1 MLGWQRGLARVGIHT
16 PFGRDAAGAAVLGL
30 VEVGL
35 NVVAFTVAE
44 PDLRPPLAAFAL
56 QLVFVGVAAGA
67 IAWRR
72 RTPRAVL
79 AVVVVAAV
87 AGAMVHAE
95 AAVGGPFFSPLIA
108 AYTVGACC
116 RRRTAVTAV
125 GATAALMSVATLT
138 MIAAPALPLFGGDPN
153 TGQLVFGTVMNILAL
168 AVAAVAGAGVVR
180 QREKRA
186 RQAVVAERGRIAREL
201 HDVAAHHLSS
211 MVVQAGAAE
220 HQMTNDPEQAR
231 QVLHTIREQGSATL
245 AQMRQ
250 IVGAL
255 REDDGDGAAPPTLRH
270 APQLV
275 DEARDAG
282 CQVTFIVEGRRPD
295 PLPPAV
301 DFAGYRVL
309 QESLTNAR
317 RHAPGAAVLAS
328 VAYHDDV
335 VQVEVT
341 NEAAP
346 DTPPPSEPTGGHG
359 VTGMRERVALAGG
372 ELTAAPNPE
381 GGWRV
386 HAVLPTHDEREPS
399 SAPQRH
405 KPTSREREGAIR

>member
-56 QLVFVGVAAGA
+56 QVPFVGVAAGA

-95 AAVGGPFFSPLIA
+95 ASVGGPFFSPLIA

-138 MIAAPALPLFGGDPN
+138 MIAAPALPFGAQPN
-153 TGQLVFGTVMNILAL
+153 AARLVFGTVMSILAL

-328 VAYHDDV
+328 VAYHDDAV
-335 VQVEVT
+335 EVEVT

-372 ELTAAPNPE
+372 ELTAAPNPK

-405 KPTSREREGAIR
+405 EPTSREREGAIR

>member
-16 PFGRDAAGAAVLGL
+16 PFGRDAAGAGLLVL
-30 VEVGL
+30 VEVGF

-44 PDLRPPLAAFAL
+44 PDMQPPVAAFVL

-72 RTPRAVL
+72 RTPRGVL
-79 AVVVVAAV
+79 AVVVLATVS
-87 AGAMVHAE
+87 AGVSYAE
-95 AAVGGPFFSPLIA
+95 PSVGGVLFSPFIA
-108 AYTVGACC
+108 AYTVGARC
-116 RRRTAVTAV
+116 RRRLAVTAV
-125 GATAALMSVATLT
+125 GAAAALMSVASLT
-138 MIAAPALPLFGGDPN
+138 MILSPALPPFGAEPN
-153 TGQLVFGTVMNILAL
+153 TGQLVFGTVMGVLGL
-168 AVAAVAGAGVVR
+168 AVAVLAGAGVVR

-186 RQAVVAERGRIAREL
+186 RQAVIAERGRIAREL

-220 HQMTNDPEQAR
+220 CQMANDPEQAR
-231 QVLHTIREQGSATL
+231 HVLSDIREQGSTTL

-275 DEARDAG
+275 EEARDAG

-328 VAYHDDV
+328 VAYHGDAV
-335 VQVEVT
+335 EVEVT
-341 NEAAP
+341 NTAAA
-346 DTPPPSEPTGGHG
+346 DAPPPSEPAGGHG

-372 ELTAAPNPE
+372 ELTAGPTPE
-381 GGWRV
+381 GGWHV
-386 HAVLPTHDEREPS
+386 SAVLPADEQEPS
-399 SAPQRH
+399 SADQRH
-405 KPTSREREGAIR
+405 EPTDREREGAIR

>member
-16 PFGRDAAGAAVLGL
+16 PFGRDAAGAALLLL

-35 NVVAFTVAE
+35 NVVAFAVAE
-44 PDLRPPLAAFAL
+44 PDLRPPVAAFAL
-56 QLVFVGVAAGA
+56 QLAFVGVAAGA

-72 RTPRAVL
+72 QTPRAVL
-79 AVVVVAAV
+79 AVVLVAAV
-87 AGAMVHAE
+87 SAGVVYAE
-95 AAVGGPFFSPLIA
+95 PSVGGAFVSPLIA
-108 AYTVGACC
+108 AYTVGAWC

-125 GATAALMSVATLT
+125 GAAGVLTSVASLT
-138 MIAAPALPLFGGDPN
+138 MILSPALPPFGGEPN
-153 TGQLVFGTVMNILAL
+153 TGQLVFGTIMSVLML
-168 AVAAVAGAGVVR
+168 AVATLAGAGVVR

-220 HQMTNDPEQAR
+220 RQMTNDPEQAR
-231 QVLHTIREQGSATL
+231 HVLSDIREQGSTTL

-295 PLPPAV
+295 SLPPAV

-328 VAYHDDV
+328 VAYHGDAV
-335 VQVEVT
+335 EVEVT
-341 NEAAP
+341 NTAAA
-346 DTPPPSEPTGGHG
+346 PPPSEPAGGHG

-372 ELTAAPNPE
+372 ELTAGPTPE

-386 HAVLPTHDEREPS
+386 SAVLPTGDEREPS
-399 SAPQRH
+399 SADQRRE
-405 KPTSREREGAIR
+405 PTSREREGAIG

>member
-16 PFGRDAAGAAVLGL
+16 LFGRDAAGAALLVL
-30 VEVGL
+30 VEVSF
-35 NVVAFTVAE
+35 NVVAFAVAE
-44 PDLRPPLAAFAL
+44 PDLQPPAAAFAL
-56 QLVFVGVAAGA
+56 QLAFVGVAAGA

-72 RTPRAVL
+72 QTPRAVL
-79 AVVVVAAV
+79 AVVVLAAMSAV
-87 AGAMVHAE
+87 VIYAE
-95 AAVGGPFFSPLIA
+95 PSVGGVLFSPFIA
-108 AYTVGACC
+108 AYTVGAWC

-125 GATAALMSVATLT
+125 GTAAALTVVASLA
-138 MIAAPALPLFGGDPN
+138 MVVAPALPLFGGEPN
-153 TGQLVFGTVMNILAL
+153 AGQLVFGTIVSVLML
-168 AVAAVAGAGVVR
+168 AVATLAGAGVVR

-220 HQMTNDPEQAR
+220 RQMANDPEQAR
-231 QVLHTIREQGSATL
+231 HVLSDIREQGSTTL

-255 REDDGDGAAPPTLRH
+255 REDDGDGAAPPTLRR

-295 PLPPAV
+295 PLRPAV

-328 VAYHDDV
+328 VAYHDDTV
-335 VQVEVT
+335 EVEVT
-341 NEAAP
+341 NTATPGA
-346 DTPPPSEPTGGHG
+346 PPPSEPAGGHG

-372 ELTAAPNPE
+372 ELTAGSTPE
-381 GGWRV
+381 GGWHV
-386 HAVLPTHDEREPS
+386 SAVLPIDERDPS
-399 SAPQRH
+399 SVDQRH
-405 KPTSREREGAIR
+405 EPTSREREGASR